1 MRLEFVNQ
9 PLQLLE
15 RLLEVSVDGML
26 VVDRQF
32 RYILWNPAMERLTG
46 LSAAEVLGKHAFEV
60 FPFLVE
66 TGESER
72 LLKVMSGQA
81 QSSTEREFYVPGT
94 GRKGCYDAHYF
105 PVCDAR
111 GEVVSAIAIVRDVT
125 ETKLTR
131 EQVQETENRFKNMAD
146 VAPVLLWMSGTDGL
160 CTFFN
165 QTWLDFTGRSLAQ
178 EWGVGWAEGVHFEDF
193 EHCMDTYL
201 AAFNRRQVFEMEY
214 RLRRKDGE
222 YRWILDR
229 GSPRYT
235 PGGSFAG
242 FIGSCVDITERK
254 RLEEEL
260 RQAVRARDEF
270 LSIASH
276 ELRTPLAALQLQ
288 LETMVRALGKS
299 PLDTSRIE
307 SKAHRALDKTLH
319 LGNMI
324 NVLLDVSRISE
335 GRLPLEYEDVE
346 LAAVVRDVIERLRDA
361 AQNAGCTLLLEIAA
375 EPIGR
380 CDRFRVEQ
388 IVTNLL
394 SNAIKY
400 GSGKPVRVSLWQRD
414 DWVHVEVEDHGPGI
428 APEHQTQ
435 VFERFTRFVPTRHY
449 GGFGLGLWIARE
461 IVIAHGGRIALH
473 SELDAGARFHF
484 ELPLSPRVVQ
494 TAGFAESGHERANEV
509 AAGD

>member
-1 MRLEFVNQ
+1 MNLALGEGQ
-9 PLQLLE
+9 PRHLLE
-15 RLLEVSVDGML
+15 RLLELSVDGML
-26 VVDRQF
+26 VLDREF
-32 RYILWNPAMERLTG
+32 RCVFYNPALERITG
-46 LSAAEVLGKHAFEV
+46 LCAAEVVGKHVFEAL
-60 FPFLVE
+60 PFLAE
-66 TGESER
+66 ASEAE
-72 LLKVMSGQA
+72 LLTNVMSGRP
-81 QSSTEREFYVPGT
+81 QSSLDRPFFVPSS
-94 GRKGCYDAHYF
+94 GRRGYYEAYYF
-105 PVCDAR
+105 PLS
-111 GEVVSAIAIVRDVT
+111 GEEGAVEGAVAIVRDVS
-125 ETKLTR
+125 EARLTR
-131 EQVQETENRFKNMAD
+131 EQVLETENRFKNMAD
-146 VAPVLLWMSGTDGL
+146 AAPVLLWMSGTDGL

-165 QTWLDFTGRSLAQ
+165 QTWLDFTGRSLEQ

-193 EHCMDTYL
+193 EQCMDTYL

-229 GSPRYT
+229 GTPRYT

-242 FIGSCVDITERK
+242 YIGSCVDITERK

-288 LETMVRALGKS
+288 LETLLRTLGKS
-299 PLDTSRIE
+299 PLDMARLE
-307 SKAHRALDKTLH
+307 NKGQRALDKTLH

-335 GRLPLEYEDVE
+335 GRLPLEYEEVE
-346 LAAVVRDVIERLRDA
+346 LGPLVRDVVERQRDA
-361 AQNAGCTLLLEIAA
+361 AHSAGCSLLLEIDN
-375 EPIGR
+375 EPKGR

-388 IVTNLL
+388 VVTNLL

-400 GSGKPVRVSLWQRD
+400 GAGKPVRVSLVRAGE
-414 DWVHVEVEDHGPGI
+414 WVRMEVEDHGPGI
-428 APEHQTQ
+428 ASEHQSQ

-461 IVIAHGGRIALH
+461 IVVAHGGRIALA
-473 SELDAGARFHF
+473 SQPDAGARFRV
-484 ELPLSPRVVQ
+484 ELPLDPRAVPLARPGQ
-494 TAGFAESGHERANEV
+494 TSLQAEA
-509 AAGD
+509 DD